1 MPDDAKLTH
10 RYLVRIS
17 EKVKWN
23 GVLKTNQNTLKK
35 KKVWFIQ
42 VNLDCNLRMKL
53 KEAFT
58 C

>member
-1 MPDDAKLTH
+1 MPDNAKLTH

-35 KKVWFIQ
+35 KSV
-42 VNLDCNLRMKL
+42 VY
-53 KEAFT
+53 T
-58 C
+58 S